1 MSLSLWQSN
10 LKPYNYCPFLD
21 LCFSIACLTIW
32 QHNVFDP
39 LICLL
44 TICYLRN
51 IIYMR
56 FGRSMVFFFL
66 YIISWLRNKWCTK
79 MFLGWN
85 CLMSWNC
92 ICSIHNYPLYEC
104 ACFHITITYVLSYK
118 FCCFFWKLASGNI
131 YIIITINCN
140 ILNYEMWWAYTHFVY
155 LLVVAICSFIL
166 PTLDQLFKFSWILV
180 CFLTVC
186 CIAHT
191 EPTIIFL
198 SCVILG
204 KIISKKFHHLYVHF
218 FKYYRLDRNDISK
231 FKSA

>member
-1 MSLSLWQSN
+1 MSLSLWQPN
-10 LKPYNYCPFLD
+10 LKPYNYYPFLD
-21 LCFSIACLTIW
+21 LCFSIACTTIW

-44 TICYLRN
+44 TIFYLRN

-56 FGRSMVFFFL
+56 FGRSIIFFGGD
-66 YIISWLRNKWCTK
+66 IISRLRKVFGTNGAQKCFLAETAWCREIV
-79 MFLGWN
+79 FL
-85 CLMSWNC
+85 S
-92 ICSIHNYPLYEC
+92 ICSIHNYPLYER

-118 FCCFFWKLASGNI
+118 FCCFFWKLASRNI
-131 YIIITINCN
+131 YIIITINYN
-140 ILNYEMWWAYTHFVY
+140 ILNYEMWWAYIHFVY

-180 CFLTVC
+180 CFLTAC

-204 KIISKKFHHLYVHF
+204 KIISKKFSSFMCAF
-218 FKYYRLDRNDISK
+218 FQIL
-231 FKSA
+231 